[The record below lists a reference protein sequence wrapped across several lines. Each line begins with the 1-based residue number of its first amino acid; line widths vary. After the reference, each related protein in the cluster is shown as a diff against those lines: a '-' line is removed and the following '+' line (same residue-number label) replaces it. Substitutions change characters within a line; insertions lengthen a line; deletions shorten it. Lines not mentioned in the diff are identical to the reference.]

1 MVLYALT
8 VFFGAF
14 LLFQVQPL
22 IGKYI
27 LPWFGGSPGV
37 WTTCLLFFQAA
48 LLGGYAYAHLVTT
61 RLKPRAQGWL
71 HLGVL
76 LLAGVTL
83 PIIPSVGWKP
93 AGGAE
98 PVGRILLLLTATIGL
113 PYFVLSATGPLLQRW
128 FSLTYPGAS
137 PYRLYALS
145 NVGSLLA
152 LLSYPFYFEHAFT
165 RGTQA
170 WIWSVGLVGF
180 AVLCGACVRRLFALP
195 AGPAIAAVP
204 SAKPEQAS
212 GERLGGDV
220 GADADAPPRWSL
232 RLLWLVFPAIA
243 SVLLIATTNQLS
255 QDIAVIPFLW
265 VLPLVLYLLSFILCF
280 DHPRWYQRGFFSGL
294 LVVGIVCVCRI
305 LYAESGSSL
314 AFQIGSYGVTL
325 FAACMICHGELYRI
339 RPSPRYLTSFYLQ
352 IAAGGALGGLLVAVI
367 APFFL
372 DRYAELQAGLWALSY
387 LLGVVCLRDK
397 ARSLAQGLAV
407 GALVSAVVLPALW
420 ISWPDGIW
428 EGIRLYPETFV
439 ETYKAHW
446 ILAVLALVA
455 LILAFTDGLRGVAR
469 EWRPRM
475 GGFVMFLSVGLGIFF
490 IVQLHHAAGTAVA
503 ATRNFYGTL
512 RVYDELEDR
521 EYGRNFKLVHG
532 VITHGLQFKNPIQ
545 TTWPTTYYGETS
557 GVGLALKHLRRPEGE
572 RRIGLV
578 GLGTGTLAVYG
589 KQGDYLRIYEINP
602 DVETIAREHFTFL
615 SESEARVE
623 VVLGDARLSME
634 HELAAGDLQQFD
646 LLALDAFS
654 SDAIP
659 IHLLTREVMDVYLR
673 HLRQDGILAVHISN
687 RYLDLQPVVEKLA
700 ETLGLATVTINDDE
714 NDSWWIY
721 RTKWMLL
728 ARNPELLSAEEI
740 QDKVSPRSEKTDTA
754 SIWTDDHASLIDV
767 LR

>member
-1 MVLYALT
+1 MVLYAST

-14 LLFQVQPL
+14 LLFQIQPL

-71 HLGVL
+71 HLGLLVL
-76 LLAGVTL
+76 AVVTL
-83 PIIPSVGWKP
+83 PIIPSEDWKP
-93 AGGAE
+93 AGGSE

-113 PYFVLSATGPLLQRW
+113 PYFALSATGPLLQRW
-128 FSLTYPGAS
+128 FSLAHPGVS

-152 LLSYPFYFEHAFT
+152 LLSYPFYFEPAFT

-170 WIWSVGLVGF
+170 WIWSAGLVLF
-180 AVLCGACVRRLFALP
+180 LLLCGACVRRLLARS
-195 AGPAIAAVP
+195 AGPAIAVRSPEAIADP
-204 SAKPEQAS
+204 SGAP
-212 GERLGGDV
+212 
-220 GADADAPPRWSL
+220 ADAGAEADAAPRWSL

-280 DHPRWYQRGFFSGL
+280 DHPRWYRRGFFGGL
-294 LVVGIVCVCRI
+294 LVVGVVCVCRI

-314 AFQIGSYGVTL
+314 SFQIGSYGITL

-339 RPSPRYLTSFYLQ
+339 RPAPRFLTAFYLQ
-352 IAAGGALGGLLVAVI
+352 IAAGGALGGVLVAVI

-372 DRYAELQAGLWALSY
+372 DRYAELQAGLWVLSY

-407 GALVSAVVLPALW
+407 GALVAAVVLPALW
-420 ISWPDGIW
+420 ISWLDGIW
-428 EGIRLYPETFV
+428 DGIRLYPETFV
-439 ETYKAHW
+439 ATYKAHW

-455 LILAFTDGLRGVAR
+455 LILAFTEGLRGVAR

-490 IVQLHHAAGTAVA
+490 IIQLHHAAGTAVA

-521 EYGRNFKLVHG
+521 EYGRHFKLVHG
-532 VITHGLQFKNPIQ
+532 VITHGLQFKNPVQ
-545 TTWPTTYYGETS
+545 MAWPTTYYGETS

-578 GLGTGTLAVYG
+578 GLGTGTLAAYG
-589 KQGDYLRIYEINP
+589 KPGDYLRIYEINP

-615 SESEARVE
+615 SDSEAQVE
-623 VVLGDARLSME
+623 VVLGDARLTME
-634 HELAAGDLQQFD
+634 HELAAGDPQRFD

-659 IHLLTREVMDVYLR
+659 IHLLTQEVMDVYLR
-673 HLRQDGILAVHISN
+673 HLREDGILAVHISN

-700 ETLGLATVTINDDE
+700 ETLGLATVTINEDE

-728 ARNPELLSAEEI
+728 ARNPELFSADEI
-740 QDKVSPRSEKTDTA
+740 QEKVSPRSEKTDAA